1 MKEVDMLGYLGGM
14 FLTIN
19 LIPQIYKTKK
29 SETAKDISLLFLLM
43 NEMGLLM
50 YSIYGFTEK
59 LYPMAIPSFISF
71 KLNTML
77 LLLKIKYDYMKSSK
91 TIMNEVTNEPSSV

>member
-1 MKEVDMLGYLGGM
+1 MDMLGYLGGM

-29 SETAKDISLLFLLM
+29 SESAKELSLLFLMM
-43 NEMGLLM
+43 NEVGLLM

-71 KLNTML
+71 KLNTL
-77 LLLKIKYDYMKSSK
+77 LLILKIKYDYMNGS
-91 TIMNEVTNEPSSV
+91 TRIINEVRDETICV